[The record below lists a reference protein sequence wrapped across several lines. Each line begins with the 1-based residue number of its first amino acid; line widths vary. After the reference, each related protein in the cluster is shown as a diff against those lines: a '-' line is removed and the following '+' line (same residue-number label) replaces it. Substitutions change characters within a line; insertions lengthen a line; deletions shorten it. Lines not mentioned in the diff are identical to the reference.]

1 MYPSEIKPE
10 VLIED
15 PVRWDQ
21 SALNYERT
29 VSKVRG
35 TQQRADKKNAALR
48 TEKILPLLDIFR
60 SVQPKLPKSLKP
72 HSPFRDDRI

>member
-21 SALNYERT
+21 SAFNYERT

-35 TQQRADKKNAALR
+35 TQQRADKKCSAPDGKNSPAPGHFPFSS
-48 TEKILPLLDIFR
+48 TQITKITKTTL
-60 SVQPKLPKSLKP
+60 SLQ
-72 HSPFRDDRI
+72 R